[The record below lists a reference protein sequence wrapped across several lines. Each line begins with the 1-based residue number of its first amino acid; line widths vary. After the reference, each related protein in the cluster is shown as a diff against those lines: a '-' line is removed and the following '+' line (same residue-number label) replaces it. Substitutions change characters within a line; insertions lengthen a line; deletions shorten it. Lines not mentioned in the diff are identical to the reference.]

1 MSQHPVTIDDIFELF
16 RESERQRKEQQQVV
30 LQSLENY
37 KQASEEALQKYKN
50 ASEQEMA
57 ELKKIVAQTN
67 KQVGGITSR
76 WGEFV
81 ENLVR
86 PAAVR
91 MFREKGIEVHFT
103 ALRVEAQDDNGSIE
117 IDVLAENTNEVV
129 AIEVKSHLE
138 VRDVKR
144 FLITLDRFKQA
155 LPKYQSYKLYG
166 AIAGIKVDER
176 ADEYA
181 KQEGLFLI
189 KPSGDTVAIVNDQSF
204 MAKIW

>member
-1 MSQHPVTIDDIFELF
+1 MSQSPVTIDDIFELF

-103 ALRVEAQDDNGSIE
+103 ALRVEAQDEKGSIE

-181 KQEGLFLI
+181 TQEGLFLI
-189 KPSGDTVAIVNDQSF
+189 KPSGDTVATVNDQSF
-204 MAKIW
+204 VAKTW

>member
-16 RESERQRKEQQQVV
+16 RESERQRKEQQREFEQY
-30 LQSLENY
+30 LQEY
-37 KQASEEALQKYKN
+37 RKT
-50 ASEQEMA
+50 SEQEMA

-67 KQVGGITSR
+67 KQVGGITSC

-103 ALRVEAQDDNGSIE
+103 ALRVEAQDENGSIE

-181 KQEGLFLI
+181 TQEGLFLI

-204 MAKIW
+204 VAKTW